1 MDLENDERQNIQAKL
16 DFSPSPA
23 GEAREAG
30 REGTEALSAVHGPE
44 SPAST
49 NRLMEEVCER
59 ENLKEALRQVK
70 ANKGSAGVDGMTVGG
85 ISDYLKQHWPAIRE
99 QLLSGTYEPKP
110 VRRVEIAKPD
120 GGVRKLGIPT
130 VLDRFIQ
137 QAVMQVLQRQ
147 WDRTFSDHS
156 YGFRPGRSAHQ
167 AVAQA
172 QQYIV
177 EGHSWCVDLDLEK
190 FFDRVNHDKLMGQI
204 AKRVE
209 DKRLLKL
216 IRAFLNAGVMEN
228 GLVSPSVEGTP
239 QGGPLSPLLSNLV
252 LDELDRELERRGHR
266 FVRYADDCNV
276 YVRSERAGQRV
287 MESITRFIAQKL
299 KLKVNEAKSAVARP
313 QQRKFLGFTF
323 TAGSEI
329 KRTIAPKAL
338 ERFKTRIREVTR
350 RAKSVSI
357 ESTIDELAPYM
368 RGWRSYFGFCETPE
382 VLIGLTRW
390 VRLRLRSALWRQ
402 WKTPRRR
409 RAALLQLGVRPR
421 LASNTAGSGLGP
433 WYLARAKALS
443 VGLSN
448 AYFKSLGLPSLADEY
463 SRNLSNRRV
472 RTRMHGGVPMGRHG
486 PPIGMKISSS
496 SGTIASGVERQGSLS
511 HWMS

>member
-1 MDLENDERQNIQAKL
+1 MSLRSDIQRNIQTEL
-16 DFSPSPA
+16 NFSSTPA

-30 REGTEALSAVHGPE
+30 REETESLSTTNDPE
-44 SPAST
+44 SPART

-59 ENLKEALRQVK
+59 ENLKEALRRVK

-85 ISDYLKQHWPAIRE
+85 ITDYLKQHWPAIRE
-99 QLLSGTYEPKP
+99 QLLNGTYEPRP
-110 VRRVEIAKPD
+110 VRRVEIPKPD

-147 WDRTFSDHS
+147 WDPTFSAGS
-156 YGFRPGRSAHQ
+156 YGFRPGRSAQQ

-172 QQYIV
+172 QKHIA
-177 EGHSWCVDLDLEK
+177 EGHGWCVDLDLEK

-252 LDELDRELERRGHR
+252 LDELDRELTRRGHR
-266 FVRYADDCNV
+266 FVRYADDCNL

-287 MESITRFIAQKL
+287 MESVTQFITQRL
-299 KLKVNEAKSAVARP
+299 RLKVNEAKSAVARP
-313 QQRKFLGFTF
+313 QERKFLGFSF
-323 TAGSEI
+323 SAGPEV
-329 KRTIAPKAL
+329 KRVIAPKAL
-338 ERFKTRIREVTR
+338 DRFKRRIREITR
-350 RAKSVSI
+350 RAKGVSLKTTI
-357 ESTIDELAPYM
+357 EEVAPYM

-382 VLIGLTRW
+382 VLLSLTRW
-390 VRLRLRSALWRQ
+390 VRLRLRAAMWRQ

-409 RAALLQLGVRPR
+409 GAALLELGVRPR

-433 WYLARAKALS
+433 WYLAKAKALS

-448 AYFKSLGLPSLADEY
+448 AYFKSLGLPSLIDE
-463 SRNLSNRRV
+463 
-472 RTRMHGGVPMGRHG
+472 
-486 PPIGMKISSS
+486 
-496 SGTIASGVERQGSLS
+496 
-511 HWMS
+511 

>member
-1 MDLENDERQNIQAKL
+1 MNLKDDKQQNIQRQLPISSAL
-16 DFSPSPA
+16 T

-30 REGTEALSAVHGPE
+30 REGTESPGAMNLTE
-44 SPAST
+44 NPAST

-59 ENLKEALRQVK
+59 ENLKAALRRGK
-70 ANKGSAGVDGMTVGG
+70 ANKGSLGVDGMTVIG
-85 ISDYLKQHWPAIRE
+85 IKDYLKQHWPAIRE
-99 QLLSGTYEPKP
+99 QLLNGTYEPKP
-110 VRRVEIAKPD
+110 VRRVDIAKPD

-147 WDRTFSDHS
+147 WDRTFSEYS
-156 YGFRPGRSAHQ
+156 YGFRPGRSAQQ

-172 QQYIV
+172 QQYIA
-177 EGHSWCVDLDLEK
+177 EGRGCCVDLDLEK
-190 FFDRVNHDKLMGQI
+190 FFDRVNHDKFMGQI

-266 FVRYADDCNV
+266 FVRYADDCNI

-287 MESITRFIAQKL
+287 MESITQFITQEL

-313 QQRKFLGFTF
+313 QERKFLGFSF
-323 TAGSEI
+323 TAGPNI
-329 KRTIAPKAL
+329 RRAIAPKSL
-338 ERFKTRIREVTR
+338 ERFKHRIREVTL
-350 RAKSVSI
+350 RAKGVSL
-357 ESTIDELAPYM
+357 ETTIAELASYL
-368 RGWRSYFGFCETPE
+368 RGWRSYFGFCETPY
-382 VLIGLTRW
+382 VLIQLTRW
-390 VRLRLRSALWRQ
+390 VRLRLRAAMWRQ
-402 WKTPRRR
+402 WKIPRHR
-409 RAALLQLGVRPR
+409 RAALLELGVRPR
-421 LASNTAGSGLGP
+421 LAGNTAGSGLGP

-448 AYFKSLGLPSLADEY
+448 AHFKSLGLPTLID
-463 SRNLSNRRV
+463 
-472 RTRMHGGVPMGRHG
+472 GC
-486 PPIGMKISSS
+486 
-496 SGTIASGVERQGSLS
+496 
-511 HWMS
+511 

>member
-1 MDLENDERQNIQAKL
+1 MSLKDDKQQNIQMEL
-16 DFSPSPA
+16 DFSSALTGAARGVA
-23 GEAREAG
+23 GEE
-30 REGTEALSAVHGPE
+30 TESSVATSGSE
-44 SPAST
+44 SPART

-70 ANKGSAGVDGMTVGG
+70 GNKGSAGVDGITVNQL
-85 ISDYLKQHWPAIRE
+85 SDYLKQHWPAIRE
-99 QLLSGTYEPKP
+99 QLLSGTYERKP
-110 VRRVEIAKPD
+110 VRRVEIPKPD

-172 QQYIV
+172 QRYIV
-177 EGHSWCVDLDLEK
+177 AGYRWVVDLDLEK
-190 FFDRVNHDKLMGQI
+190 FFDRVNHDKLVGQI

-209 DKRLLKL
+209 DKQLLKL

-252 LDELDRELERRGHR
+252 LDELDRELECRGHR
-266 FVRYADDCNV
+266 FVRYADDCNI

-287 MESITRFIAQKL
+287 MQSITRFIKQKL

-313 QQRKFLGFTF
+313 QERKFLGFSF
-323 TAGSEI
+323 TAGPDI
-329 KRTIAPKAL
+329 KRTIAPKSL
-338 ERFKTRIREVTR
+338 ERFKRRIREITR
-350 RAKSVSI
+350 RAKGVSI
-357 ESTIDELAPYM
+357 KTTMEELVTYM
-368 RGWRSYFGFCETPE
+368 RGWRGDFGFCERDE
-382 VLIGLTRW
+382 VLLALTRW
-390 VRLRLRSALWRQ
+390 VRLRLRAALWRQ

-409 RAALLQLGVRPR
+409 RAALVALGVSGWAARNP
-421 LASNTAGSGLGP
+421 AGSGRGP
-433 WYLARAKALS
+433 WYLARSRALS
-443 VGLSN
+443 TGLSN
-448 AYFKSLGLPSLADEY
+448 AYFKSLGLPSLFQ
-463 SRNLSNRRV
+463 SC
-472 RTRMHGGVPMGRHG
+472 
-486 PPIGMKISSS
+486 
-496 SGTIASGVERQGSLS
+496 
-511 HWMS
+511 